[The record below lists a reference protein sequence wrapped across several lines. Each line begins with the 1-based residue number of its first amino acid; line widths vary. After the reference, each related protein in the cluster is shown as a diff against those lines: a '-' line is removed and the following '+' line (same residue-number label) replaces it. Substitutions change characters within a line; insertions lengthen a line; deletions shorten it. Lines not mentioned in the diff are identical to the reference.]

1 MSVGDLR
8 PYNRGQSLKIAGSF
22 SFMIFQIPDRQFMGG
37 FLFRLSG
44 CLDGRVI
51 KTMGDKMKK
60 YLIAGTA
67 VVFATLTVPIMPAGA
82 VMPTLCMSVQT
93 CVRSPSCRS
102 GSYCCPNGKQGTSYT
117 CPTGWSYNV
126 LYEECRR
133 DATSGSDSKGSYT
146 QNYGTCAPTT
156 TTYACYGVTS
166 NPPSPISCLAC
177 TGGIS

>member
-8 PYNRGQSLKIAGSF
+8 LYNRGQSLKIAGSF

-37 FLFRLSG
+37 FLFRSSG

-67 VVFATLTVPIMPAGA
+67 VVFATLTVPIMPAMA
-82 VMPTLCMSVQT
+82 ATINCMTVQSCVSSTLCG
-93 CVRSPSCRS
+93 R
-102 GSYCCPNGKQGTSYT
+102 GLYCCPNGKQGTNYT
-117 CPTGWSYNV
+117 CPSGW
-126 LYEECRR
+126 LYYSTYGECRR
-133 DATSGSDSKGSYT
+133 GATSGSDSKGSYK

-156 TTYACYGVTS
+156 TKYACYQVTS
-166 NPPSPISCLAC
+166 NPPSPTAC
-177 TGGIS
+177 ATCIGGIQ

>member
-1 MSVGDLR
+1 
-8 PYNRGQSLKIAGSF
+8 
-22 SFMIFQIPDRQFMGG
+22 MIFQIPDRQFVGG
-37 FLFRLSG
+37 FLFRSSG

-67 VVFATLTVPIMPAGA
+67 VVFATLTVPIMPAMA
-82 VMPTLCMSVQT
+82 ATINCMTVQACLSSTLCG
-93 CVRSPSCRS
+93 R
-102 GSYCCPNGKQGTSYT
+102 GSYCCPTGKQGTSYT

-126 LYEECRR
+126 LYDECRR

-156 TTYACYGVTS
+156 TTYACYEVTS

-177 TGGIS
+177 TGGMS